1 MPERLSFSPFGNVCV
16 LVGWERWPFYGVCRL
31 LCGRRLPCIRGM
43 SPAGDADEEGGI
55 EDGSGG
61 DDRFVEGRRGAVA
74 FGEFLPDGRCGEV
87 EISQSLQVAQSDAQR
102 PVVYFLDEFG
112 TV

>member
-1 MPERLSFSPFGNVCV
+1 
-16 LVGWERWPFYGVCRL
+16 
-31 LCGRRLPCIRGM
+31 M
-43 SPAGDADEEGGI
+43 SPAGDADKEGGI

-102 PVVYFLDEFG
+102 PVVYFQMSSEQYSRSSDHPK
-112 TV
+112 VRS

>member
-1 MPERLSFSPFGNVCV
+1 MGTMAVLRCLSFAVRQEV
-16 LVGWERWPFYGVCRL
+16 AV
-31 LCGRRLPCIRGM
+31 IRGM

-61 DDRFVEGRRGAVA
+61 DDRFVEGRRGAIA

-102 PVVYFLDEFG
+102 PVVYFPDEFG